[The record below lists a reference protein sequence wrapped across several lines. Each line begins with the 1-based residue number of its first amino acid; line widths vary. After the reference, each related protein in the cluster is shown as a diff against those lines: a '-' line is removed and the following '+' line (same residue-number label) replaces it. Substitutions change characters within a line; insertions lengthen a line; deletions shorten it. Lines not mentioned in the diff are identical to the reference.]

1 MVLRFPVLV
10 VSPITDKAFVKAG
23 KLARPQQR

>member
-1 MVLRFPVLV
+1 MTLHFPVPV
-10 VSPITDKAFVKAG
+10 ASITDKAFVKAG